1 MKKSKKNV
9 ILKEEKQKSK
19 KTVVVITLMVLAIV
33 IGAVTLWCVK
43 NNENKVVAEPTEV
56 RSVLTVETGSP
67 VPEVS
72 DYFKHLNGSAED
84 FTITYLNDDEEIEK
98 RDELFTATYYIDT
111 EGNEVKK
118 DDAFESSD
126 TEENEVLK
134 DGYKEVVVL
143 KGTYS
148 YTVTIQNKND
158 EKEVYITKLQLE
170 DTKAPVLKVKDATIT
185 EGDNVDATNFFE
197 RCDDN
202 SREACNTPYFV
213 KEVKGEDG
221 TTYEKTE
228 LDKSVGEHE
237 VLLQASD
244 ASGNVSEVVKAKLT
258 VNKKPE
264 EPKPTTNNSG
274 SSNKTTSSGS
284 TTKKPSSN
292 GSSSNSSSSKG
303 SGSSSGST
311 SKPATNACGSKGYN
325 YDPSTAYAFWG
336 CNGHE
341 PAGGMSQQT
350 NDDLWGAAG
359 KKELNACNAH
369 FGDDDCSDWIYTLP
383 IVDNATH
390 KVVGYYVQFKM
401 FHGNG
406 DWGSETTVGTG
417 YMLPGRVVMTSKSY

>member
-19 KTVVVITLMVLAIV
+19 KTVVVIILMVLAIV

-43 NNENKVVAEPTEV
+43 NNENKVVTEPTEV

-67 VPEVS
+67 VPEVNN
-72 DYFKHLNGSAED
+72 YFKHLNGSAED
-84 FTITYLNDDEEIEK
+84 FTIAYLNDDEEIEK
-98 RDELFTATYYIDT
+98 RDELFTATYYVDA

-143 KGTYS
+143 KGTYN

-158 EKEVYITKLQLE
+158 DKEVYITKLQLE
-170 DTKAPVLKVKDATIT
+170 DTKAPVLKVKDVTIT
-185 EGDNVDATNFFE
+185 EGDNVDANSFFE

-202 SREACNTPYFV
+202 SREACNNPYVV
-213 KEVKGEDG
+213 KEIKNEDS

-228 LDKSVGEHE
+228 LDKSVGERE
-237 VLLQASD
+237 VLLRAED

-264 EPKPTTNNSG
+264 EPKPTTSNSS
-274 SSNKTTSSGS
+274 SSNKTTSGSS

-292 GSSSNSSSSKG
+292 GSSSSS
-303 SGSSSGST
+303 SGSSSNSGST
-311 SKPATNACGSKGYN
+311 SKPATNTCGSKGYSIPMYKKGN
-325 YDPSTAYAFWG
+325 PSNAYAFWG
-336 CNGHE
+336 CDGSAPSNLISNMNNEFGH
-341 PAGGMSQQT
+341 G
-350 NDDLWGAAG
+350 AG
-359 KKELNACNAH
+359 KRELDVCNAS
-369 FGDDDCSDWIYTLP
+369 FGDNRCGDIGKNYDI
-383 IVDNATH
+383 IDNATG
-390 KVVGYYVQFKM
+390 KVVGVYFYYALTV
-401 FHGNG
+401 
-406 DWGSETTVGTG
+406 DWGSELGEG
-417 YMLPGRVVMTSKSY
+417 YILPGKVVMLRKAY

>member
-1 MKKSKKNV
+1 MKKLLKN
-9 ILKEEKQKSK
+9 K
-19 KTVVVITLMVLAIV
+19 KTVVVIILMVLAIV

-43 NNENKVVAEPTEV
+43 NNENKVITEPTEV
-56 RSVLTVETGSP
+56 RSVLTAETGSP

-158 EKEVYITKLQLE
+158 EKEVYTTKLQLE

-185 EGDNVDATNFFE
+185 EGDNVDANSFFE

-221 TTYEKTE
+221 KTTYEKTE

-264 EPKPTTNNSG
+264 EPKPTTSNSG

-292 GSSSNSSSSKG
+292 GSSSSKG
-303 SGSSSGST
+303 SSSSSGST
-311 SKPATNACGSKGYN
+311 NKPATNSCGSKGYT
-325 YDPSTAYAFWG
+325 YSQSVAYAFWG
-336 CNGHE
+336 CNGSE
-341 PAGGMSQQT
+341 PAGGMNSEID
-350 NDDLWGAAG
+350 NEFYRGAGAR
-359 KKELNACNAH
+359 ELNACNSH
-369 FGDDDCSDWIYTLP
+369 FGNTNCVDSINTMP
-383 IVDNATH
+383 IIDNATG
-390 KVVGYYVQFKM
+390 KIVGYYVKFVM
-401 FHGNG
+401 SYNEPISGDTWGN
-406 DWGSETTVGTG
+406 SRKVGEG
-417 YMLPGRVVMTSKSY
+417 YMLPGRVVMTSKKY